1 MYLADLVIYARVEE
15 NALRGRRLA
24 GVNMRHDADIAS
36 FFKRKL
42 SSHYLSLLKTIGCA
56 DYQR

>member
-24 GVNMRHDADIAS
+24 GVNMRRNADIS
-36 FFKRKL
+36 QF
-42 SSHYLSLLKTIGCA
+42 
-56 DYQR
+56 